1 MPHHAIQGALAG
13 LAIMTATNLLDAQ
26 SPDLEDFYGFDGLE
40 VVRIDPG
47 AGPIDTG
54 DLDGDGH
61 ADLIVV
67 NNYKNR
73 IEIHHQKPDASF
85 DDESFQPQRAND
97 LPEHW
102 RFRRVQLPAVNRV
115 TAIVP
120 HDFNGDG
127 LMDLVYAGQDPGA
140 IVFLEQSAPGEW
152 KVARRHFINGLM
164 ASRDGI
170 AIEDVIGDE
179 SPEILAVTKGRI
191 NVWPMEGDAL
201 GQEIELTGGDTPLAA
216 FFIEDADGNGLNDVY
231 AVSPDDSAPVRLWLA
246 EGDQS
251 DKSLGAQLRFEM
263 PPLREATAIRLPD
276 QDRSLLA
283 VIEKPSK
290 RVALFELDQET
301 VSEQGDREAAY
312 EVFSFMDP
320 GNRGRSVEVADLFGD
335 GASDVLATNTDAN
348 AIAIYRNT
356 PQGGLA
362 APILSPAYSDL
373 SGLTTGDLDG
383 DGSQE
388 VYMLSENEGVVGRSV
403 PLDGRLSF
411 PEVVPVSSGY
421 EPVATNV
428 VKLDDGERLA
438 VVTKSGRKYALDL
451 IGTDGVES
459 NVDLGSMS
467 RAPQTVMAVD
477 ADRDGTTDLVLLTP
491 ERSAT
496 LLLGDKDGFSMVEKP
511 GQEKLLRAAGPM
523 NTAVVDFDGD
533 GASEL
538 LVADSNFI
546 RALEFNRP
554 DPNVAEGGW
563 EVVDQINAP
572 RSDINLVAI
581 EPLGP
586 DRVAAADRENGRIVI
601 FDRNSEG
608 TWSAG
613 DTITLRGFR
622 FDSLKT
628 GDASGRDEEILAIGS
643 DGFAVVRLGGE
654 RNILREVS
662 TWRPEEPREVPHEFG
677 VGDLNEDG
685 LLDIVALDAGQ
696 QSARILSLSE
706 ARQLLPATA
715 FEVFESRIF
724 SGGEPREFEP
734 RQAIVVD
741 MTGDDREDL
750 VLLAHDRILIY
761 PQDAPRED

>member
-13 LAIMTATNLLDAQ
+13 LVIMTGTSFTAAQ

-47 AGPIDTG
+47 AGPIDTA

-73 IEIHHQKPDASF
+73 IEIHHQKPGATF
-85 DDESFQPQRAND
+85 EEEPFQPKRAND

-120 HDFNGDG
+120 YDFNDDG

-140 IVFLEQSAPGEW
+140 IVFLQQTAPGEW
-152 KVARRHFINGLM
+152 EVSRRHFINGLM

-170 AIEDVIGDE
+170 AIHDVIGDE
-179 SPEILAVTKGRI
+179 SPELLAVTKGRI
-191 NVWPMEGDAL
+191 NVWPMDGDAL

-216 FFIEDADGNGLNDVY
+216 FFIDDADGNGLDDVF
-231 AVSPDDSAPVRLWLA
+231 AVSPDDSAPVRLWLT
-246 EGDQS
+246 EGSAD
-251 DKSLGAQLRFEM
+251 DKMLGAQLRFEM
-263 PPLREATAIRLPD
+263 PPLREATAIKLPE

-290 RVALFELDQET
+290 RVALYELDQET

-320 GNRGRSVEVADLFGD
+320 GNRGRAVEVVDLFGD
-335 GASDVLATNTDAN
+335 GEADVLATNTDAN
-348 AIAIYRNT
+348 AIAIYQNT
-356 PQGGLA
+356 PDGGLA

-373 SGLTTGDLDG
+373 SGLTTGDIDG
-383 DGSQE
+383 DGTQE
-388 VYMLSENEGVVGRSV
+388 VYMISENEGVVGRSF
-403 PLDGRLSF
+403 PRDGRLSF

-421 EPVATNV
+421 EPVAIDV
-428 VKLDDGERLA
+428 VKLEDGDKLA

-451 IGTDGVES
+451 IGVDGIES
-459 NVDLGSMS
+459 SVDLGSMS
-467 RAPQTVMAVD
+467 RAPETVLAVD
-477 ADRDGTTDLVLLTP
+477 ADRDGRTDLLLLTP

-496 LLLGDKDGFSMVEKP
+496 LLLATEDGFTMVEKP

-533 GASEL
+533 GSSEL

-546 RALEFNRP
+546 RALKFNRP
-554 DPNVAEGGW
+554 DSETSEGGW

-586 DRVAAADRENGRIVI
+586 DRVAAADRENGRIII
-601 FDRNSEG
+601 FERKNG

-622 FDSLKT
+622 FDSLST
-628 GDASGRDEEILAIGS
+628 GESRGTDEEILAIGS

-662 TWRPEEPREVPHEFG
+662 SWRPEDPREVPHEFG
-677 VGDLNEDG
+677 VGDLNADG
-685 LLDIVALDAGQ
+685 LTDIVALDAGQ

-734 RQAIVVD
+734 RQAMIVD
-741 MTGDDREDL
+741 LTGDGREDL

-761 PQDAPRED
+761 PQDAPPED